1 MWRTTVFYNMDTI
14 QGDGL
19 DINLAEF
26 NRQRNELHALDGK
39 GNTVAGFEMP
49 NLANPPD
56 DHFTIKRDWNS
67 EQHARAFADL
77 VASTFGEYATA
88 TVEEQV

>member
-14 QGDGL
+14 RGDGL

-49 NLANPPD
+49 NLANPPED
-56 DHFTIKRDWNS
+56 SFTIKRDWNS